1 MRPKL
6 LLPLLF
12 VTSFSF
18 AQQSL
23 TTQQINRL
31 ADAGKVYGYV
41 KYFHPFLQ
49 YKGINWDS
57 AFAANVEGIIDAKN
71 KEEYAAAIQRMFS
84 SLDDKLTTAT
94 VIPKSDTAY
103 KIQLTTYSIKDSI
116 LHINMNDAAPE
127 NIYSSVQYEALQ
139 NITKVKG
146 IIFDRRTPASSQHF
160 NDTYAAPVGED
171 ALDWNTNFSKEDIL
185 IPSYRSIGYDVNAH
199 AYFRE
204 SGLRPLHGDA
214 KKEVPLVFIV
224 SNEEQIPVIAIA
236 LQQKG
241 KAAIIQ
247 EEGRKLL
254 PGNSVNFYIYDSI
267 LIKIRTSDAVDE
279 NGFLLLVQPD
289 DTYHAGEPSAVA
301 IAKAEKLILKG
312 IQKDSKFAQ
321 YASPPII
328 RNSNYNTQKYPSMGY
343 RMLAAA
349 SIFSTIDHFYTDKN
363 LMDED
368 WETSYREMIPKF
380 IEAQD
385 SLEYMQAVA
394 ELYANIDDSHGYISN
409 TADGF
414 SLRLNPVIQ
423 GRGSFVPPVITR
435 VIEDKVVVT
444 GIYND
449 SVCRIIGIKK
459 GDVILSING
468 KDAMQMIEDARK
480 YQPASTKASQTFYVC
495 SFILFG
501 KEGQIHKLKVL
512 DKNGKIKDIS
522 MPTLNEFKGD
532 FWPPDDYSYR
542 VLSFNEHV
550 PVKMLTKDIGYA
562 DLTSKL
568 NNSYRDSI
576 VSMLKKTKAFIF
588 DMRGY
593 PHADFAL
600 DLDDLLAKN
609 SKIPGGGKEIALAPS
624 SPNISSNIYNSIE
637 DTRITTTYLNGNAF
651 SHRLNNADWIYP
663 GEVVVLTNE
672 SAQSAAE
679 YFCETIKAISH
690 ATIIGSPTAGA
701 SGNVADFN
709 IPGGITLHFSSEGI
723 LLPNGKSFQRY
734 GVQPDINVRPTIK
747 GIQAGKDE
755 VLDRAIKYL
764 QTGK

>member
-1 MRPKL
+1 MRLKLSL
-6 LLPLLF
+6 LLLI
-12 VTSFSF
+12 VSSFSF
-18 AQQSL
+18 AQQPL
-23 TTQQINRL
+23 TTEQINRL

-49 YKGINWDS
+49 YKDINWDS
-57 AFAANVEGIIDAKN
+57 AFAANVEGIIDAKS
-71 KEEYAAAIQRMFS
+71 KEEYAAVIQRMFS

-94 VIPKSDTAY
+94 VKPKSDTAN
-103 KIQLTTYSIKDSI
+103 KVQLTTYSIRDS
-116 LHINMNDAAPE
+116 LLYINMNDAAPE
-127 NIYSSVQYEALQ
+127 NIFSSVQYEALQ
-139 NITKVKG
+139 NITGVKG
-146 IIFDRRTPASSQHF
+146 VIFDRRTPANSRHI
-160 NDTYAAPVGED
+160 NDTYAAPIGED
-171 ALDWNTNFSKEDIL
+171 ALDWNTNFLKGDIL
-185 IPSYRSIGYDVNAH
+185 IPSYRSIGYDANAH
-199 AYFRE
+199 AYFKE
-204 SGLRPLHGDA
+204 TGLRQLYGNA

-247 EEGRKLL
+247 EEGRKLV
-254 PGNSVNFYIYDSI
+254 PGNSVNFYIHDSI
-267 LIKIRTSDAVDE
+267 LIKLRTSDAVDE
-279 NGFLLLVQPD
+279 KGFLLVVQPD
-289 DTYHAGEPSAVA
+289 DTFLPGEPPAVA
-301 IAKAEKLILKG
+301 IAKAEKLILNG

-321 YASPPII
+321 HASPPII
-328 RNSNYNTQKYPSMGY
+328 RNSNYNSQKYPSLGY

-363 LMDED
+363 LMDKN
-368 WETSYREMIPKF
+368 WETSYKEMIPKF
-380 IEAQD
+380 IEAKD

-394 ELYANIDDSHGYISN
+394 ELYANIADSHGYISN

-449 SVCRIIGIKK
+449 SVCRKIRIKK
-459 GDVILSING
+459 GDVILTING
-468 KDAMQMIEDARK
+468 RDAIQMIEDARK

-501 KEGQIHKLKVL
+501 KEGQIHKLKVR

-522 MPTLNEFKGD
+522 MPTLSEFKGD

-542 VLSFNEHV
+542 ILSFNEHV

-600 DLDDLLAKN
+600 EDLLAKN
-609 SKIPGGGKEIALAPS
+609 SKMPGGGKEIVVAPS
-624 SPNISSNIYNSIE
+624 SPNISSIIYNSIE

-651 SHRLNNADWIYP
+651 SHPLNNADWIYP

-672 SAQSAAE
+672 SAQSSAE
-679 YFCETIKAISH
+679 YTCETIKAISN

-734 GVQPDINVRPTIK
+734 GVQPDINIRPTIK

-755 VLDRAIKYL
+755 VLERAIKFI